1 MALIDLPE
9 EILDII
15 GGRGLLGL
23 TDLGSAIG
31 GIGPGAIMSGN
42 TEDAAAALMGGGAA
56 GALMRQLPLK
66 DIANAAGSV
75 ARQGGVGGA
84 LMNQIPGVRSMPAAA
99 AAGLTG
105 GAVGGVMDGR
115 EEMLR
120 RLMRGIY

>member
-75 ARQGGVGGA
+75 ARQGGVGGV